1 MSQQRSSA
9 ATSQRQVP
17 ALIKIGDARGY
28 WRRRTINLDLG
39 GGKYELTTEAL
50 AYRGVYSRVTDPF
63 NRSAAHNID
72 VAEWV
77 KRYNGVDTVTCANVL
92 NVIDSAYA
100 IGTVIREAFDALRP
114 GGTAYFTVYQGDR
127 SSMGHE
133 TTKGWQANRPTSRS

>member
-100 IGTVIREAFDALRP
+100 IGTVIRETMARHLVTTRDEYRHLAGEPAYVELR
-114 GGTAYFTVYQGDR
+114 R
-127 SSMGHE
+127 SGV
-133 TTKGWQANRPTSRS
+133 RSVQPR